1 MRVSYSIEEVCLAT
15 GLGRTKIYEAI
26 NRGELR
32 AKKHG
37 KRTLVLKTDLDVF
50 VSGMEPYQ
58 AHVEGHHG

>member
-26 NRGELR
+26 NKGALR

-37 KRTLVLKTDLDVF
+37 KRTLVLKTDLDAF
-50 VSGMEPYQ
+50 VADMKPYQ
-58 AHVEGHHG
+58 AYVGVRHG